1 MRTRS
6 AIVSSFL
13 NVGQITR
20 TWMVIGATLIWCINW
35 IGNGSL
41 RADDGAIADGSD
53 KQPNIKTLPGFEV
66 ELVYSVP
73 KSEGSWVSLAV
84 EKPGRLVA
92 SDQYGRLYRI
102 TPGDTAADTKVEPL
116 LAKIGRAQGLLYAFD
131 SLYVMAHAGDDQ
143 PAGLYRLRDTDADDQ
158 YDKVEL
164 ILPLDGGGEHGPHAI
179 VRSPDGQSLYICAGN
194 HTKPPA
200 FQTTALPATWEED
213 QVIPRQWDAGGHAV
227 GIMAPGGWIAKVD
240 PEGKSVR
247 LVAAGF
253 RNEYDIAFSA
263 QGELFTYDADMEW
276 DVGAPWYRPTRVNHV
291 VSGAEFGWRSG
302 TGKWPAYYP
311 DSLGSVI
318 DIGPGSPTGV
328 TFGTGAKYPAKYQNA
343 MYIADWSYGII
354 YALHLK
360 PSGASYTAESELF
373 CSAPAMQVADMVIN
387 PSDRLLYYVV
397 GGRRTQSSLYR
408 VHYRGTESVEF
419 ARPAPRTRE
428 QEERLLLENLWHSN
442 MGEFAVDSI
451 WKYLANPDRH
461 LRYAARIALE
471 HQPTETWKPRLSQT
485 QDTQT
490 TLEMCLAAVRC
501 RVPDCKPIVMGQ
513 LSALNWDEL
522 SVEQRLHLLR
532 VYGLASVRLSDFS
545 AEDWQTVIAHVGQRF
560 PNGHV
565 HTDLELARLLT
576 AAKHPAATATM
587 VQLLRAAPSQEE
599 QIHYAYCLAY
609 ATTGWA
615 PELREDYFRW
625 FVDSANLR
633 GGHSFGGFLANIRK
647 QAVESLDWNAMDAQA
662 TKSLE
667 AVLELKPTETN
678 PIAEL
683 EARPVVKK
691 WSMADL
697 ISKVDAPLTG
707 RDFENGKKMFAVT
720 QCFKC
725 HRFDGTGGIVG
736 PDLSA
741 VRRRFS
747 KHDLLESLLE
757 PSKVVSDQYQA
768 TMFQLADGRTVT
780 GRVVNLNGD
789 QYMVQEDMLNPGR
802 LTTIKVEEIEE
813 MKASE
818 ISMMPSGLL
827 DTLTEDD
834 ILDLIAYLRSGGDR
848 TFSEV
853 APR

>member
-1 MRTRS
+1 MLTRF
-6 AIVSSFL
+6 AIVSSVL
-13 NVGQITR
+13 DIRQSARKWT
-20 TWMVIGATLIWCINW
+20 MALATLLWCINW
-35 IGNGSL
+35 IGSYSL
-41 RADDGAIADGSD
+41 HADDGSIANNSD

-73 KSEGSWVSLAV
+73 KAEGSWVSLAV

-102 TPGDTAADTKVEPL
+102 TPRATAAATKVEPL

-143 PAGLYRLRDTDADDQ
+143 PAGMYRLQDTDADDQ

-179 VRSPDGQSLYICAGN
+179 VLSPDGQSLYVCAGN

-200 FQTTALPATWEED
+200 FQTSALPATWEED

-227 GIMAPGGWIAKVD
+227 GIMAPGGWIAEVH
-240 PEGKSVR
+240 PEGKGVR
-247 LVAAGF
+247 LIAAGF
-253 RNEYDIAFSA
+253 RNEYDIAFNA
-263 QGELFTYDADMEW
+263 NGELFTYDADMEW

-360 PSGASYTAESELF
+360 PNGATYTAESELF
-373 CSAPAMQVADMVIN
+373 CSAPAMQVADMVVN
-387 PSDRLLYYVV
+387 PSDGLLYYVV

-408 VHYRGTESVEF
+408 VHYRGNESVVAAQRVEL
-419 ARPAPRTRE
+419 TSE
-428 QEERLLLENLWHSN
+428 QQDRRGLEQLHQAQ
-442 MGEFAVDSI
+442 GGKAVDNA
-451 WKYLANPDRH
+451 WRFLTHPDRH
-461 LRYAARIALE
+461 LRYAARIAIE
-471 HQPTETWKPRLSQT
+471 HQPAETWRSRVEQA
-485 QDTQT
+485 QDPQAV
-490 TLEMCLAAVRC
+490 LEISLAAVRS
-501 RVPDCKPIVMGQ
+501 RLPDCKATVMKK
-513 LSALNWDEL
+513 LSTLKWPEL
-522 SVEQRLHLLR
+522 TTDQRLHLLR
-532 VYGLASVRLSDFS
+532 VYGLASIRLADFS
-545 AEDWQTVIAHVGQRF
+545 AEDWQTVTKHVGSYF
-560 PNGHV
+560 PCGHV

-647 QAVESLDWNAMDAQA
+647 QAVETLDWKSMDAKSTA
-662 TKSLE
+662 SLE
-667 AVLELKPTETN
+667 AVLELKPTETD
-678 PIAEL
+678 PSAEL
-683 EARPVVKK
+683 AARPVVQK
-691 WSMADL
+691 WATADL
-697 ISKVDAPLTG
+697 LAKVEAPLAG
-707 RDFENGKKMFAVT
+707 RDFENGKKMFAMT

-725 HRFDGTGGIVG
+725 HRFDGTGGVVG

-741 VRRRFS
+741 VGRRFS

-768 TMFQLADGRTVT
+768 TIFQSVDGRVIT

-802 LTTIKVEEIEE
+802 LTTIKVEDIEE

-818 ISMMPSGLL
+818 ISMMPAGLL
-827 DTLTEDD
+827 DTLSEDD

-848 TFSEV
+848 KFAEV
-853 APR
+853 EPR